1 MKTPIIDVS
10 NPDNFADGFPHEFFR
25 ELRATEP
32 VYWHEG
38 DVYGGPGYWIVSKY
52 EDVCWVSK
60 NPGLFASGFGNQ
72 IDDPIPGQLEIGRS
86 MITMD
91 PPDQARHRKLVSRGF
106 TPAATANMEATTRA
120 RVVAILDAIASRE
133 SCDFVLDIAAEL
145 PLQVIADLLGV
156 PQEDRH
162 QLFDWSN
169 QMLGAEDPEYE
180 VAASAGSD
188 GLVAELD
195 PEIAADIEA
204 KIDPEF
210 TARIN
215 ASIEDGTATA
225 QARSMAAGAQMFQ
238 YSIKL
243 AQQRMAN
250 PENDLVSDLLSGEV
264 EGEKLDMLEF
274 ASFFILL
281 AIAGN
286 ETTRNLISHGLLLL
300 LEHPDQL
307 AALREDPSL
316 IPGAVEEMLRFRPT
330 VMYFRRTA
338 MQDCEIRGVKIRKG
352 EKVTLWYPS
361 ANRDEDIFDDPDRF
375 DIRRSPNDH
384 LAFGYG
390 QHFCL
395 GASLA
400 RMEIRVMFEELLA
413 RFDDIALRG
422 EVVTLRSHFI
432 DGIKSI
438 PIQFKVRPEA
448 SV

>member
-1 MKTPIIDVS
+1 MKGRIVDVS
-10 NPDNFADGFPHEFFR
+10 DPDSFANGFPHEFFR
-25 ELRATEP
+25 ELREKEP
-32 VYWHEG
+32 VFWHEG
-38 DVYGGPGYWIVSKY
+38 DIHGGPGYWIISKHD
-52 EDVCWVSK
+52 DVCWVSK
-60 NPGLFASGFGNQ
+60 NPGLFVSGLGNQ
-72 IDDPIPGQLEIGRS
+72 IEDPLPGQLDLVRS

-106 TPAATANMEATTRA
+106 TPSTISKMEATTRA
-120 RVVAILDAIASRE
+120 RVVSILDAVVSAGA
-133 SCDFVLDIAAEL
+133 CDFVLDIAAEL

-162 QLFDWSN
+162 QIFDWSN
-169 QMLGAEDPEYE
+169 QMLGAEDSDYAVEAPGDGDVLAANLDSA
-180 VAASAGSD
+180 VAD
-188 GLVAELD
+188 DLVKIID
-195 PEIAADIEA
+195 PEVSARLNAGIAADPTSTQA
-204 KIDPEF
+204 K
-210 TARIN
+210 T
-215 ASIEDGTATA
+215 
-225 QARSMAAGAQMFQ
+225 MAAGAKMFE

-243 AQQRMAN
+243 ARDRLEN
-250 PENDLVSDLLSGEV
+250 PEDDLVSDLLRGEID
-264 EGEKLDMLEF
+264 GEKLDMMEF

-307 AALREDPSL
+307 AALRKDPSL

-338 MQDCEIRGVKIRKG
+338 TQDCEIRGVKIG
-352 EKVTLWYPS
+352 EGDKVTLWYPS
-361 ANRDEDIFDDPDRF
+361 ANRDEDVFDDPDRF
-375 DIRRSPNDH
+375 DIRRHPNEH
-384 LAFGYG
+384 VAFGYG

-413 RFDDIALRG
+413 RFDDIAHDGDVKL
-422 EVVTLRSHFI
+422 LRSHFI

-438 PIQFKVRPEA
+438 PIQFKA
-448 SV
+448 SSEQAQ